1 MNKVVLAYSGGTD
14 TSICVH
20 WLQSKGLKV
29 ITFMAQLGQLEYLEP
44 LGEKAVQL
52 GAETAYIA
60 DLRHRFIKE
69 FILPCMKAG
78 ARYESDYLLS
88 SALTRPLISQEL
100 IRIAN
105 EEDCRYIAHGSRG
118 FGNDYARF
126 NNCINALN
134 SELEI
139 IAPLKEL
146 NLQTINDDLKYAQK
160 HNIIL
165 ENHQQVLYN
174 IECNLWGCNI
184 QLGRLDESWQIPPR
198 DTYIMTIPVEESPD
212 KATTMEITFEKGEP
226 VALNNAK
233 KDYLEL
239 IEILNKIGGR
249 HAIGRSDTIENKISG
264 DKSREIYESPAAS
277 ILYNA
282 FHAIAQLI
290 LPKDLLHFQTTLSH
304 RYSQLVYQGDWFSPL
319 REAMDA
325 FFYASAEK
333 INGKIKMK
341 LFKGNCI
348 VLEIE
353 K

>member
-1 MNKVVLAYSGGTD
+1 MSKVVLAYSGGTD

-60 DLRHRFIKE
+60 DLRHRFVQE
-69 FILPCMKAG
+69 FILPCIKAG
-78 ARYESDYLLS
+78 AKYESDYLLS

-100 IRIAN
+100 VRISN
-105 EEDCRYIAHGSRG
+105 EENCRYVAHGSRG
-118 FGNDYARF
+118 FGNDYIRF
-126 NNCINALN
+126 NNCIKALDP
-134 SELEI
+134 EIEI

-146 NLQTINDDLKYAQK
+146 NLQTINDDIKYAQER
-160 HNIIL
+160 NIPL
-165 ENHQQVLYN
+165 GSRRQSLYN
-174 IECNLWGCNI
+174 LECNLWGCNI
-184 QLGRLDESWQIPPR
+184 QLGQPDELWQTAPR
-198 DTYIMTIPVEESPD
+198 DTYIMTTPIEESPD
-212 KATTMEITFEKGEP
+212 KAITIEITFKKGEP
-226 VALNNAK
+226 IALNNAA

-249 HAIGRSDTIENKISG
+249 HAIGRSDIVENKISG

-282 FHAIAQLI
+282 FHAISYLV
-290 LPKDLLHFQTTLSH
+290 LPKELLHFQATLSQK
-304 RYSQLVYQGDWFSPL
+304 YSQLVYHGDWFSPL
-319 REAMDA
+319 RESMDA
-325 FFYASAEK
+325 FFNASANK
-333 INGKIKMK
+333 INGKVTMK

-348 VLEIE
+348 ILEIE